1 MAKKKKSKGKD
12 ARGYSQGSVSTNAKS
27 NKAPPVSQKTHTD
40 MKELLHQFDN
50 NDNNNA
56 INSHTPQTAAVTSS
70 VSNNTSQVVASDRF
84 TSRLTNIITTLDAL
98 QFTQSHIEQV
108 VQALQYDI
116 TIESALDYLCLNIP
130 TIELPALFTD
140 AELKQSLSEV
150 QSGVDSLLVV
160 RNDKSSSTEGSS
172 AKGGEDTISQSD
184 NILVVDSNQISKDT
198 SDCNVQQKTDITA
211 KDKEED
217 KLEKQRKEEHKNWL
231 LQQYE
236 YEEENEVDDSEG
248 VDTAAVHTNKTDN
261 MSSHQIIEEDDK
273 PDTQQLS
280 PEEQQLAT
288 AEATLNELQADL
300 NNDAN
305 NYMRSKV
312 EIKQLANQVKKMKQ
326 KVNGLKKKV
335 ERSKA
340 LQRQLIEEKVG
351 DETEKKNSAAVID
364 KTAVVDEEE
373 EEGPPLFDMFA
384 KADDEED
391 DAEEKDTT
399 TTATED
405 KEPNQPTKSLDFT
418 IPVTWTGAIPT
429 KKLDEVLKKQK
440 LPRAKYTKLPM
451 NSGYTLSVTLD
462 KSKKSPTVQ
471 LWEGKNVDFIKGS
484 SIKDYLA
491 LHALYKLDS
500 SIPLYQMFP
509 PVFRNL
515 WLSWVNE
522 EKAEKDDAQKAED
535 EAQKE
540 RIDGLLSLIAN
551 MHVSDSRKSSEGTVP
566 KASVQDDAV
575 EDREDNHDAI
585 LDNWDD
591 DDDTTT
597 NNLPIPIPKQYSSK
611 GKKMQADFI
620 KRQSTP
626 SYQKMK
632 ATRDSL
638 PMSSYRSNVL
648 ETMENNPVT
657 ILCAETGAGK
667 STQAAQ
673 YIVEQAI
680 LDGQGDNVNI
690 ICTQPRRVAATSLAE
705 RVADEMCDQLG
716 KLVGYQIRMESK
728 RSAQTR
734 LMFCTT
740 GVILR
745 RLQDDQNL
753 TGITHVIVDEVHER
767 QQQIDVLLIILR
779 QLLQTTRPDL
789 KVILMSA
796 TMETE
801 LFTNFFNGAPLI
813 SVPGRTFPVSNY
825 YLEDLLDA
833 TDHVIEE
840 GSRYAI
846 RENHYGETASLMIS
860 TRGGEKRKER
870 VDLTSQVEAIG
881 VSDAYAGY
889 KMTTRRSM
897 ERVNEEIINYDLID
911 DVLKLVTSNKACDT
925 LVAPDGAD
933 MSSGSI
939 LIFLPGIGEIRSL
952 IERLEG
958 SRLFRDRQKFD
969 LIPLH
974 STLSSKDQRRAFL
987 PSKPGCRKIICAT
1000 NIAETSVTIPDVVC
1014 VLDTGR
1020 VREVRR
1026 NQRTSSS
1033 MLVTDWVPRS
1043 SSKQRQGRAGRVQSG
1058 ICK

>member
-27 NKAPPVSQKTHTD
+27 NKAPSVSQRTHTD

-50 NDNNNA
+50 DDSKNNA
-56 INSHTPQTAAVTSS
+56 NNSHTSQTDIGQNNVT
-70 VSNNTSQVVASDRF
+70 NNTSLVVASDRF

-108 VQALQYDI
+108 SRALQYDI

-160 RNDKSSSTEGSS
+160 RNDKSSSIETGK
-172 AKGGEDTISQSD
+172 ATGGEDKISQSD
-184 NILVVDSNQISKDT
+184 NILMVDNNPISKDEDG
-198 SDCNVQQKTDITA
+198 SHSLKTDATA

-217 KLEKQRKEEHKNWL
+217 ESEKQRKEEHKNWL
-231 LQQYE
+231 LQQYA
-236 YEEENEVDDSEG
+236 YEEENEG
-248 VDTAAVHTNKTDN
+248 VEEVGDTAAAADGSNADKV
-261 MSSHQIIEEDDK
+261 SSHQTTDNDK
-273 PDTQQLS
+273 PDSQPLS

-340 LQRQLIEEKVG
+340 LQRQLVEEKVD
-351 DETEKKNSAAVID
+351 DEKNGNSEALMGTAA
-364 KTAVVDEEE
+364 VDEEE
-373 EEGPPLFDMFA
+373 EEGSPLFDMFA

-391 DAEEKDTT
+391 VAEKDETT
-399 TTATED
+399 KED
-405 KEPNQPTKSLDFT
+405 KQPLEPTKTLDFT
-418 IPVTWTGAIPT
+418 IPKTWTGAIPT

-471 LWEGKNVDFIKGS
+471 SWEGKNIDFIKGS

-522 EKAEKDDAQKAED
+522 EKAEKDDAQRAVD
-535 EAQKE
+535 VAQKE
-540 RIDGLLSLIAN
+540 RIDGLLSLIAD
-551 MHVSDSRKSSEGTVP
+551 MHVSDSKKSSEGTVP
-566 KASVQDDAV
+566 KASVQDDAG
-575 EDREDNHDAI
+575 EDRKDNHDEI
-585 LDNWDD
+585 LLDNWDD
-591 DDDTTT
+591 DGEDITTDD
-597 NNLPIPIPKQYSSK
+597 LPTPIPKQRSSK

-620 KRQSTP
+620 KRQSTS

-632 ATRDSL
+632 AIRDSL
-638 PMSSYRSNVL
+638 PMSSYRSSIL
-648 ETMENNPVT
+648 DTMANNPVT

-846 RENHYGETASLMIS
+846 RENHYSETASLMIS
-860 TRGGEKRKER
+860 TRGGEKRKEK

-897 ERVNEEIINYDLID
+897 ERVNEEIINYDLVED
-911 DVLKLVTSNKACDT
+911 LLKLVTSKEAGLNDT
-925 LVAPDGAD
+925 LIAPDGAD

-939 LIFLPGIGEIRSL
+939 LIFLPGIGEIRAL

-958 SRLFRDRQKFD
+958 SRLSRDRQKFD